1 MQIPDEADSF
11 LFFFRT
17 LDCGIA
23 YKKNCSKI
31 AVPKEMLRHHAL
43 RQPRQIC

>member
-1 MQIPDEADSF
+1 MQIAAEADSL

-17 LDCGIA
+17 LDCSIA

-31 AVPKEMLRHHAL
+31 AVAKEMLRHHAL